1 MKEVGEEGVGN
12 GYVVRPSRM
21 SSDHII
27 MLQLEVDFVHAYVFS
42 HVSSRDDAPITPPA
56 EDLTKEEKGQGQNN
70 QEQTYPSR
78 TAS

>member
-1 MKEVGEEGVGN
+1 
-12 GYVVRPSRM
+12 M

-42 HVSSRDDAPITPPA
+42 HIYSKDDAPITPPA
-56 EDLTKEEKGQGQNN
+56 EDLTREEKGLRQNN
-70 QEQTYPSR
+70 QEQTYPNR